1 MVEHISCYTGT
12 RCMLLQTVQMHGV
25 YSALY
30 DTVHYEEPL
39 KSCENR
45 VGHSPYFGLHFVAI
59 LSQCAE
65 SYVKQ
70 YLITVYAVPK
80 LEGRH
85 TLHCR
90 ECITSYL
97 DCNCLILRLIVC
109 VLFQQ
114 QNST

>member
-1 MVEHISCYTGT
+1 
-12 RCMLLQTVQMHGV
+12 MHGV

-45 VGHSPYFGLHFVAI
+45 EGHSPGFGLHFVAI

-65 SYVKQ
+65 SDVKQ
-70 YLITVYAVPK
+70 YSRTVYAVLK
-80 LEGRH
+80 LKGRQ

-90 ECITSYL
+90 EC
-97 DCNCLILRLIVC
+97 NNK
-109 VLFQQ
+109 LF
-114 QNST
+114 TL